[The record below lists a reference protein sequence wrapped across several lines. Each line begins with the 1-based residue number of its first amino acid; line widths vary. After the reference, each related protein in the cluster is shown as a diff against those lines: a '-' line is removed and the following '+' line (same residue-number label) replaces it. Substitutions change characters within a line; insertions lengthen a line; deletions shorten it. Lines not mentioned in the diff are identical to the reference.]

1 MKCLKKLVRSI
12 SGKEL
17 LLAEAAARLKN
28 LAANATK
35 VIKYIQLDTLKKLNR
50 ISILE
55 DCSKFGEIVYAY
67 NI

>member
-1 MKCLKKLVRSI
+1 M
-12 SGKEL
+12 
-17 LLAEAAARLKN
+17 AEAAARLKN
-28 LAANATK
+28 LAVNATI
-35 VIKYIQLDTLKKLNR
+35 IKYIQLDTLKKLNT

>member
-17 LLAEAAARLKN
+17 LLAETAARLKN
-28 LAANATK
+28 LAVHATK
-35 VIKYIQLDTLKKLNR
+35 VIKYIQLDTLKKLNT

>member
-28 LAANATK
+28 LAVNATI
-35 VIKYIQLDTLKKLNR
+35 IKYIQLDTLKKLNT

>member
-1 MKCLKKLVRSI
+1 M
-12 SGKEL
+12 
-17 LLAEAAARLKN
+17 AEAAARLKN
-28 LAANATK
+28 LAVNATK

>member
-1 MKCLKKLVRSI
+1 M
-12 SGKEL
+12 
-17 LLAEAAARLKN
+17 AEAAARLKN
-28 LAANATK
+28 LAVNATK
-35 VIKYIQLDTLKKLNR
+35 VIKYIQLDTLKKLNT

>member
-1 MKCLKKLVRSI
+1 M
-12 SGKEL
+12 
-17 LLAEAAARLKN
+17 
-28 LAANATK
+28 K
-35 VIKYIQLDTLKKLNR
+35 VIKYIQLDTLKKLNT

>member
-12 SGKEL
+12 SGRNYYWPRQ
-17 LLAEAAARLKN
+17 AARLKN
-28 LAANATK
+28 LAVKATI
-35 VIKYIQLDTLKKLNR
+35 IKYIQLDTLKKLNT